1 LLLPHPL
8 VSILELINFYS
19 MFEAN
24 REVENKKL
32 KKTLM
37 AFAAVLKSTAAGIF
51 DKILSRSLLT

>member
-1 LLLPHPL
+1 
-8 VSILELINFYS
+8 